1 MARISTYGLDSKP
14 ELGDKVVG
22 TDTNAS
28 ASFSTKN
35 YTLQDIVELFNK
47 SNSLAVA
54 DQSVFL
60 FQDDLSEGRDVG
72 TISFS
77 AGGGVGTAF
86 SNITSLIFSKN
97 ALGGVNIASFLQ
109 LFLNIDVLIAEVG
122 NINNYGRYKV
132 TSISDFN
139 LDNTF
144 YEIQLTV
151 SDFNGVL
158 SEDAHYIFSEFGGS
172 SSSSIWT
179 TVSDG
184 ISYGGGNVSV
194 TGGDIFLK
202 SGAGNYL
209 NISTTISGTVFSTVG
224 SGIISPNMT
233 FNVAGS
239 DSMKLNGT
247 NGGLKLNK
255 YTSTSTGTSVS
266 AINPIQN
273 FYPSNGA
280 GSDTTTDLGVDQAGN
295 VVRTT
300 QEATWKLTAAQV
312 NAITTSTSATGTTLI
327 SAPGAGLLLI
337 VEKVTFMITFTQDN
351 TPNPMSAT
359 QQYQIKQLDN
369 GAGPGIVGVIRG
381 DKVNDIIGQGDPDG
395 SGIYEHDTGFA
406 SLNRIYMPNTPT
418 FIRRTE
424 SGASSSNLPPNVT
437 HMSIKIRYRVYD
449 PATF

>member
-1 MARISTYGLDSKP
+1 MARISTYTVVSPNLD
-14 ELGDKVVG
+14 DKIIISETNG
-22 TDTNAS
+22 TPSDV
-28 ASFSTKN
+28 TKN
-35 YTLQDIVELFNK
+35 ITVEGLKTFINTGNAKGSGTTNTLPIWTD
-47 SNSLAVA
+47 
-54 DQSVFL
+54 
-60 FQDDLSEGRDVG
+60 GP
-72 TISFS
+72 
-77 AGGGVGTAF
+77 
-86 SNITSLIFSKN
+86 
-97 ALGGVNIASFLQ
+97 
-109 LFLNIDVLIAEVG
+109 
-122 NINNYGRYKV
+122 
-132 TSISDFN
+132 
-139 LDNTF
+139 
-144 YEIQLTV
+144 
-151 SDFNGVL
+151 NGVL
-158 SEDAHYIFSEFGGS
+158 GNSIMSQANLIGNAKRVTLGGRMTITGDGGNQNGETLIVEADSAPSIQILSPNTQTQAIKFGDPQDGDVGRIS
-172 SSSSIWT
+172 YNHASNEMKFVTNAGDKATIN
-179 TVSDG
+179 SDG
-184 ISYGGGNVSV
+184 
-194 TGGDIFLK
+194 L
-202 SGAGNYL
+202 
-209 NISTTISGTVFSTVG
+209 
-224 SGIISPNMT
+224 
-233 FNVAGS
+233 
-239 DSMKLNGT
+239 
-247 NGGLKLNK
+247 LKLNE

-273 FYPSNGA
+273 LYPSNGI
-280 GSDTTTDLGVDQAGN
+280 GSDTTTDLGVDQEGN